1 MEKFQ
6 KYCLSVLL
14 VIIYNNISAQVNN
27 GSIEIDDC
35 KKLYEIYHKFLHTQG
50 CDGTLD
56 FAIQKINAEYTA
68 IGQKQKA
75 ADAFAG
81 QISEKRKASNDY
93 NFPLATAG
101 FANGKY
107 DKVLENFKRQN
118 KEYSFAENI
127 ELKSKVSKI
136 RNKDYLDLGYSLTV

>member
-35 KKLYEIYHKFLHTQG
+35 KKLYELYHKFLHTQG
-50 CDGTLD
+50 CDGKMN
-56 FAIQKINAEYTA
+56 FAIQKIHTEYSA

-75 ADAFAG
+75 TDAFG
-81 QISEKRKASNDY
+81 GSISEKRQNSGH
-93 NFPLATAG
+93 NFSLEISG
-101 FANGKY
+101 FANGIH
-107 DKVLENFKRQN
+107 DKVLENFKRQS
-118 KEYSFAENI
+118 KKYSFAQHT

-136 RNKDYLDLGYSLTV
+136 RNKDYLDLRYSLTV

>member
-75 ADAFAG
+75 TDAFAG
-81 QISEKRKASNDY
+81 SISEKRQNFGY
-93 NFPLATAG
+93 NFYLESSG
-101 FANGKY
+101 FPNEKH

-118 KEYSFAENI
+118 KEYSFAKNI

>member
-50 CDGTLD
+50 CGGTMD

-75 ADAFAG
+75 TDAFAG
-81 QISEKRKASNDY
+81 SISEKRQNSGHY
-93 NFPLATAG
+93 FYLETQG
-101 FANGKY
+101 FASGKH
-107 DKVLENFKRQN
+107 DKVLENFKRQS
-118 KEYSFAENI
+118 KEYRFAENTK
-127 ELKSKVSKI
+127 LKSKVSKI
-136 RNKDYLDLGYSLTV
+136 RNKDYLDLRYSLTV

>member
-50 CDGTLD
+50 CDGTMD
-56 FAIQKINAEYTA
+56 FAIQKINAEYTS
-68 IGQKQKA
+68 IGQKQNA
-75 ADAFAG
+75 TDAFAG
-81 QISEKRKASNDY
+81 SISEKRQNSGH
-93 NFPLATAG
+93 NFYLETSGLP
-101 FANGKY
+101 NGKH
-107 DKVLENFKRQN
+107 DKVLENFKRQS
-118 KEYSFAENI
+118 KEYRFAYHI

-136 RNKDYLDLGYSLTV
+136 RNKDYLDLRYSLII